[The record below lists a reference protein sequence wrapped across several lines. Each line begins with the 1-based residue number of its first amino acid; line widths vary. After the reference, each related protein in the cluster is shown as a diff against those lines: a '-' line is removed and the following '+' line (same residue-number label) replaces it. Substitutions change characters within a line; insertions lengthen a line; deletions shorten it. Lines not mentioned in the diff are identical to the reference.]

1 MVSSFLYSGRTFD
14 AVISRV
20 QKKGTQKQKVK
31 TLNWY
36 GLSWN
41 VGAVLGEFIGFMMTF
56 LGSNDKFVLFICVLL
71 TIIQI
76 PITALIKIPHE
87 EDFKQNSEPKVIPKV
102 SNKKLRIKKIKASYY
117 LVIPLVVVF
126 FGDFIYESTKGVYS
140 LLFPFILLN
149 LQEQTFWTYMGA
161 LGQQLLQIVAI
172 LIVNRL
178 NPKAQYQAYLTG
190 IMGLIGL
197 TFLTIIFPAQLLVIV
212 IILMGFCCGLIYV
225 FPLQVTLNY
234 GTVGDSLKY
243 AGYSEMFTAIGYG
256 VLPVIAGFVAEINL
270 MFNYK
275 LLMQIL
281 VVSFLISIGIY
292 GRVQQ
297 QRKVNHIV
305 ISIYFPPE
313 IFREVIRS

>member
-1 MVSSFLYSGRTFD
+1 
-14 AVISRV
+14 
-20 QKKGTQKQKVK
+20 
-31 TLNWY
+31 
-36 GLSWN
+36 
-41 VGAVLGEFIGFMMTF
+41 
-56 LGSNDKFVLFICVLL
+56 
-71 TIIQI
+71 
-76 PITALIKIPHE
+76 
-87 EDFKQNSEPKVIPKV
+87 
-102 SNKKLRIKKIKASYY
+102 
-117 LVIPLVVVF
+117 
-126 FGDFIYESTKGVYS
+126 
-140 LLFPFILLN
+140 
-149 LQEQTFWTYMGA
+149 MGA

-270 MFNYK
+270 MFNYR

-313 IFREVIRS
+313 IFREVIAHEKTIIAEIPPNATDRWCSARGRSS